1 MYRFAPLV
9 LACLAVP
16 ALGARQLQMNNTVV
30 DLAVATPSLST
41 LVTAVTTADLATAL
55 SDPNATLTV
64 FAPDND
70 AFAALA
76 PGLLTTLLTPGFQM
90 HLKRVLLYHVFSDAA
105 ILSTALAASQ
115 NITMMN
121 GEMLTV
127 TKSDTTV
134 TVTTTDGQMATVI
147 MADVEGSNGVVHII
161 DGVLMPNIM
170 VTVIALDDNYSTL
183 LSLIA
188 LAGLEATL
196 MRGPFT
202 LLAPNNEAFA
212 ELDTETVDFLTSDAG
227 LPTLTSILVYHVIP
241 GSVTSDMLMNDMMVK
256 TVQGGMVTF
265 MVEGGT
271 VMVNDATVVMAD
283 ILALNGVSHAIDKV
297 LMPPPNPLVPS
308 VPSIPSMA
316 PMSGM
321 SASMSPDMTPTMA
334 PTLAPT
340 MTITPT
346 MAAPVMAAPIMPP
359 TIAPTLAPTITITPT
374 MAAPVMTPMSGMA
387 GMDGMGASMVPT
399 MIPMSGMGASMAPTM
414 TPMSGTGASTTAQT
428 SDMSGSLAVGASLS
442 AVFAAVLA
450 VVL

>member
-1 MYRFAPLV
+1 MRQYYSRPIQVRYLQGSVRGLLLYDSRCIEIFVLDLLLDGTDGCKCSQKAKTSTQHCSYRILTMYRFVPLV

-76 PGLLTTLLTPGFQM
+76 PGLLTNLLTPGFQM
-90 HLKRVLLYHVFSDAA
+90 HLKDILFYHVFSDAA
-105 ILSTALAASQ
+105 ILSTALATTQ

-121 GEMLTV
+121 GEILTV
-127 TKSDTTV
+127 TKANTTV
-134 TVTTTDGQMATVI
+134 TVTTTDGQMANII

-161 DGVLMPNIM
+161 DDVLLPSSIM

-196 MRGPFT
+196 MGGPFT
-202 LLAPNNEAFA
+202 LLAPTNEAFA
-212 ELDTETVDFLTSDAG
+212 ELDIATLDFLASGAG
-227 LPTLTSILVYHVIP
+227 LTTLKSILLYHVIP
-241 GSVTSDMLMNDMMVK
+241 GSVTSDMLLNDMMVGTVGMADMVMNDIMVG

-265 MVEGGT
+265 MEHMGKL
-271 VMVNDATVVMAD
+271 MVNDATIEFEKDM
-283 ILALNGVSHAIDKV
+283 LAFNGVAHAIDMV
-297 LMPPPNPLVPS
+297 LMPP
-308 VPSIPSMA
+308 
-316 PMSGM
+316 G
-321 SASMSPDMTPTMA
+321 
-334 PTLAPT
+334 
-340 MTITPT
+340 
-346 MAAPVMAAPIMPP
+346 
-359 TIAPTLAPTITITPT
+359 
-374 MAAPVMTPMSGMA
+374 
-387 GMDGMGASMVPT
+387 
-399 MIPMSGMGASMAPTM
+399 SMAPTM
-414 TPMSGTGASTTAQT
+414 TPMSGMGASTTAQT